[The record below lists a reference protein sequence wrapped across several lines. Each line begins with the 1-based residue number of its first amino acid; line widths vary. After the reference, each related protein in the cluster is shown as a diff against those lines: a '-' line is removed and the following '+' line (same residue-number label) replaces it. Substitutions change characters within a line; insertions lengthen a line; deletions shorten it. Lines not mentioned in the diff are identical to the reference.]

1 MHMALLAINS
11 FLLVVLAIH
20 YIQVVWELCTVAL
33 ACSLWV
39 LGQVSRLGNSELGF
53 YFQVFQVL
61 SFLLLSLY
69 IQFKV
74 MVELCWVLEY
84 MLCGVVVALQGCLP
98 VSGKERMLLWESEG
112 TVVFLYCWTLPNPTA
127 LMWWMQWRPCM
138 VVFGT
143 F

>member
-53 YFQVFQVL
+53 F
-61 SFLLLSLY
+61 
-69 IQFKV
+69 
-74 MVELCWVLEY
+74 
-84 MLCGVVVALQGCLP
+84 
-98 VSGKERMLLWESEG
+98 
-112 TVVFLYCWTLPNPTA
+112 
-127 LMWWMQWRPCM
+127 
-138 VVFGT
+138 
-143 F
+143 